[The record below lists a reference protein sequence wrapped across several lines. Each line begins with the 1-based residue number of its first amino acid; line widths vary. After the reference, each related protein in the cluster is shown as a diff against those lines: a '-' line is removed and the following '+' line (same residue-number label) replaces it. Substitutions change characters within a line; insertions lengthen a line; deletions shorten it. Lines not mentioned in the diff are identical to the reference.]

1 MGNLI
6 NLARAISA
14 KNCFINVN
22 RFSPH
27 QIVLGRNINLRSIY
41 NDKPLADLPLN
52 EIIIEHFSVLN
63 ATRQAFIATE
73 LSKKLKLHSK
83 RKPGTPWNIL
93 IMNFKYITNKMEIK
107 SRKDQ
112 KKL

>member
-1 MGNLI
+1 MGNLV
-6 NLARAISA
+6 NLAWAISA

-27 QIVLGRNINLRSIY
+27 KIVLGRNINLRSIY

-52 EIIIEHFSVLN
+52 EIIIEHLSVLN
-63 ATRQAFIATE
+63 ATRQAFIAAE
-73 LSKKLKLHSK
+73 LSRKLKLHSK
-83 RKPGTPWNIL
+83 RKPDTWNIL
-93 IMNFKYITNKMEIK
+93 IMNLKYITNKMEIK
-107 SRKDQ
+107 SGKDQ